1 MKLRKLAQESIRR
14 FELKHKRT
22 VRSNAEME
30 AELDRRDNEQAEL
43 IARMNA
49 EDVRIFNAR
58 LTDWDKGWLLKARI
72 YG

>member
-1 MKLRKLAQESIRR
+1 MSLRRIAARQVDAFIKKHNRDVRR
-14 FELKHKRT
+14 KPT
-22 VRSNAEME
+22 E

-49 EDVRIFNAR
+49 EDVRMFNAR
-58 LTDWDKGWLLKARI
+58 LTDWDKGWMLKARI